1 MPSFTAPLEVT
12 DQNGTIGTIVGPQV
26 VVVGSNPAGIIEA
39 NSLLLYGAPG
49 LNGGP
54 QRLSLVA
61 EPGVLFVTG
70 DDQTRIRMDATGL
83 IAISDVNETNRFT
96 VDATGNLTVSDANG
110 TPTIQLNPQA
120 GTITVLGATFQ
131 AQATVTLDPS
141 QGVVLTDAL
150 GNTATYQAS
159 GWTVNGSA
167 GCAIN
172 GGDLSVN
179 GNAFV
184 TNNMTVQGDVFLP
197 GADCAEQFEVAGPTS
212 LEPGTVVVIDDS
224 GMLRESDQPYDRR
237 VAGVI
242 SGAGTCRPGIVL
254 NRRGG
259 DEGKHASV
267 ALIGRVFC
275 KADARISGIAV
286 GDLLT
291 TSPLPGH
298 AMRASD
304 PHLAFGAVLGKALQP
319 LADGRGLIPIL
330 VALQ

>member
-1 MPSFTAPLEVT
+1 MPSFSAPLEVT
-12 DQNGTIGTIVGPQV
+12 DQNGTTGTIIGPQG
-26 VVVGSNPAGIIEA
+26 VVGSNPAGIIEA
-39 NSLLLYGAPG
+39 DSLLLYGPPG

-61 EPGVLFVTG
+61 EPGVVFVTG

-83 IAISDVNETNRFT
+83 IAINDANANNRFS
-96 VDATGNLTVSDANG
+96 VDATGNLIVSDSNG
-110 TPTIQLNPQA
+110 TPTILLNPQA
-120 GTITVLGATFQ
+120 GTITILGVTFQ
-131 AQATVTLDPS
+131 AQATVTLDPG
-141 QGVVLTDAL
+141 QGVTLADAL

-159 GWTVNGSA
+159 GWTVNGTA

-172 GGDLSVN
+172 GGDLNVN

-197 GADCAEQFEVAGPTS
+197 GADCAEQFEVAGATS
-212 LEPGTVVVIDDS
+212 LEPGMVVVIDDS

-242 SGAGTCRPGIVL
+242 SGAGTCPPGIVL
-254 NRRGG
+254 NRHGP
-259 DEGKHASV
+259 DDGKRASV

-275 KADARISGIAV
+275 KVDATMSGIAV

-291 TSPLPGH
+291 TSPVPGH
-298 AMRASD
+298 AMCASD
-304 PHLAFGAVLGKALQP
+304 SRLAFGAVLGKALQP